1 MALEEKE
8 QNQERPL
15 VLPAC
20 EQLRDLALESLN
32 SNILSHVILDN
43 ETV

>member
-15 VLPAC
+15 VLPAW